1 MASKSPSLLF
11 LLLAASSL
19 LSTTANFDAPGL
31 AKDADFIDELPNQ
44 PESADFRQYA
54 GYIVVEPINE
64 RRYFYYFVEATG
76 LNPASKPLILYIG
89 THGTLLLFS
98 HDKKVV
104 DLQGSALL
112 SAFQQVG
119 PYSVGD
125 DGQTLYSSPY
135 SWNKFANVL
144 FMEGPVGVGF
154 SVSSNGQDIYKCS
167 DLQLIDETYKFL
179 LGWMQR
185 FPEHRNA
192 DIYLAGQSYA
202 GVLGP
207 GVATYILFKNSQPN
221 ATHVNVRGILM
232 GNPTLDVDLEF
243 AVRVDSSYQMNIIS
257 EEIRDEHHRLCGSRD
272 PAKYTDCLK
281 PLQEESLARYALDD
295 NSVYAKFCPNI
306 DLASV
311 GLDNF
316 KTTVYDCVDQYV
328 AGYLNIPFVQGVMHA
343 EGPAWGPAIWQPYA
357 RSLEFSRNITD
368 STIFLLRALG
378 EGVRALIYS
387 GVLDGEAIIPTE
399 EYIKKLNFTIASEWR
414 PWFDNSVQ
422 VAGFTET
429 YREGLTYATVRG
441 AGKKVMADK
450 PRCGFILA
458 NSFVTNSHLPRSN
471 FELPV

>member
-1 MASKSPSLLF
+1 MASKYPSLLF

-98 HDKKVV
+98 HNKKINVFNH
-104 DLQGSALL
+104 AL
-112 SAFQQVG
+112 AVAA
-119 PYSVGD
+119 V
-125 DGQTLYSSPY
+125 
-135 SWNKFANVL
+135 ANVL

-243 AVRVDSSYQMNIIS
+243 AVRVDSSYQMNILS

-316 KTTVYDCVDQYV
+316 KVTTAFTLFLLIFYISF
-328 AGYLNIPFVQGVMHA
+328 AIKQGVMHA

-387 GVLDGEAIIPTE
+387 GVLDREAIIPTE